1 VPNIRRLYFPDN
13 LRVALTILLIAHHV
27 GQAYGPTGG
36 WWPIQEATRAFV
48 LKPFFGVN
56 RSFFMSLFF
65 MISGYFMVMSC
76 DDKGP
81 RDFLKSR
88 LLRLGVPLLVFTLLM
103 IPLQVFVF
111 KVQPTGS
118 SWPEINV
125 GYLWF
130 IEHLLIFSAG
140 YALWR
145 IIWKGRP
152 EKSQQQAKL
161 PGYRSILVFAL
172 LLAATSAVVRI
183 WYPIDRWTN
192 LLGFVRVAFADVPRD
207 LSFFIIGAVAYR
219 HQWFLR
225 FPTKNGRV
233 WLLIGL
239 IAAVL
244 WYVYILGLRA
254 ILPIGERAMFIIYP
268 IWEALL
274 CCGMCIG
281 LLVTFREKLDFH
293 GSLAK
298 ALARSQYAAYIFHG
312 PIVILLQVAMIR
324 VMSPPLVK
332 FALVTL
338 VSVPLTF
345 LFSNWARKP
354 LRI

>member
-1 VPNIRRLYFPDN
+1 
-13 LRVALTILLIAHHV
+13 
-27 GQAYGPTGG
+27 
-36 WWPIQEATRAFV
+36 
-48 LKPFFGVN
+48 
-56 RSFFMSLFF
+56 
-65 MISGYFMVMSC
+65 MVMSC
-76 DDKGP
+76 DEKGP

-88 LLRLGVPLLVFTLLM
+88 LLRLGVPLLVFALVM
-103 IPLQVFVF
+103 MPLQVFVF
-111 KVQPTGS
+111 HVQPTGS

-130 IEHLLIFSAG
+130 IEHLLIFSVC

-145 IIWKGRP
+145 IIRKGRAQT
-152 EKSQQQAKL
+152 SQEQAKP
-161 PGYRSILVFAL
+161 PGYRLILVFAL

-183 WYPIDRWTN
+183 WYPIDTWTN

-225 FPTKNGRV
+225 FPTKDGQV

-239 IAAVL
+239 TTAVL
-244 WYVYILGLRA
+244 WYVYILWLRA
-254 ILPIGERAMFIIYP
+254 ILPIGESAMFFIYP
-268 IWEALL
+268 IWETLL

-298 ALARSQYAAYIFHG
+298 ALARAQYAAYIFHG
-312 PIVILLQVAMIR
+312 PIVILLQLAVLGLK
-324 VMSPPLVK
+324 SPPLVK